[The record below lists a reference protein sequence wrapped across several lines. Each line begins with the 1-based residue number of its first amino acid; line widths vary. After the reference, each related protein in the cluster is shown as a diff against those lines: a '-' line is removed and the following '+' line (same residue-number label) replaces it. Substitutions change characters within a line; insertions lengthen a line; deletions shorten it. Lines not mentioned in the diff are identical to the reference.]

1 MLSAVNIGFFNALKL
16 WPETWATGIA
26 YALGDVIRKT
36 GTYALFTYKCTTAGT
51 SGGTEPV
58 WGPPVLGAI
67 VSDGSTLKWTTYD
80 EKTYQV
86 KAKQSSTIPY
96 VTFGMETDVP
106 IGTFVSPTKME
117 SLTFWVNCF
126 SGKVTADADVGTAA
140 VAEIADEVMTAMDD
154 VTLSVTGYNPMKC
167 VREFIG
173 TVIWDLETGIYQV
186 PLRYRLWLDKV

>member
-1 MLSAVNIGFFNALKL
+1 MLSAVNVGIFNALKL

-26 YALGDVIRKT
+26 YAVGDVVRKT
-36 GTYALFTYKCTTAGT
+36 GTYALYTYKCTTAGT

-58 WGPPVLGAI
+58 WGSPVLGAV

-96 VTFGMETDVP
+96 VCFGLETDMP
-106 IGTFVSPTKME
+106 MPTFADYEAME
-117 SLTFWVNCF
+117 SLTYWVNCF
-126 SGKVTADADVGTAA
+126 DNVSAAA
-140 VAEIADEVMTAMDD
+140 VAEIADEVMVSLDD
-154 VTLSVTGYNPMKC
+154 VSLTVTGYTSMKC

-173 TVIWDLETGIYQV
+173 SIVWDLETGIFQV
-186 PLRYRLWLDKV
+186 PLRYRVWIDKT